1 MPTASRGAVGGAD
14 LALDQGKRGDS
25 MKRHPWVVTC
35 SSLAMALTF
44 TTAMA
49 ATPASMSA
57 QDRNG
62 TVQQRGDQRGD
73 QRGNQQDHRRFDD
86 HDRQVSRDWYNQ
98 HQRSLPMGFRDR
110 DRLPNRYNGE
120 LREGWVIDRGLRAQI
135 HVIPSALLRL
145 LTPAPRG
152 FRYVALDGN
161 IVLID
166 GSYRVYDVMSIGR

>member
-1 MPTASRGAVGGAD
+1 
-14 LALDQGKRGDS
+14 

-49 ATPASMSA
+49 ATPATAGA

-62 TVQQRGDQRGD
+62 TAVQRRGDQ
-73 QRGNQQDHRRFDD
+73 QQDHRRFDD

-110 DRLPNRYNGE
+110 DRLPTRYEGQ
-120 LREGWVIDRGLRAQI
+120 LREGYVIDRGLRAQV

-145 LTPAPRG
+145 LTPPPRG

-166 GSYRVYDVMSIGR
+166 GSYRVYDVMPLGR